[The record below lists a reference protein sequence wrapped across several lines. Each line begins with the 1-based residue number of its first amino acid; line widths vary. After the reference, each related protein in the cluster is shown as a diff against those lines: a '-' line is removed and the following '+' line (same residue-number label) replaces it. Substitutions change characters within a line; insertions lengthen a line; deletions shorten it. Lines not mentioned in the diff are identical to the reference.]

1 MDRIHRRSG
10 TFQGSFSMFQPH
22 SVRFS
27 SFWKATQVAKAAG
40 ATFAS

>member
-1 MDRIHRRSG
+1 
-10 TFQGSFSMFQPH
+10 MFQPH